1 MVLADSTN
9 IRFDL
14 RLIASMIEPGS
25 HVLDLGCGNGDL
37 LAWLAEHRRVS
48 GTGVEQDK
56 GKAATCI
63 ARGLSVLQG
72 DLNREVDDYPDCTFD
87 YVILSQTLQQVFEPA
102 RLLYSLARIGRKVI
116 VSFPNFSHYS
126 IRLQLLLKGAAPK
139 NEHLPYS
146 WYDSPNIRV
155 ITLKDFRR
163 FASDV
168 GYRILQEIAIDSNH
182 ADREGRI
189 ITRFTNLRATYG
201 IFIIEKPSQAGEHP
215 IPPA

>member
-1 MVLADSTN
+1 MVSADSAN

-56 GKAATCI
+56 AKAATCI

-72 DLNREVDDYPDCTFD
+72 DLNLEVDDYPDCTFD

-102 RLLYSLARIGRKVI
+102 RLLYSLSRIGRRVI

-126 IRLQLLLKGAAPK
+126 IRWQLLTRGAAPK
-139 NEHLPYS
+139 NEQLPYN
-146 WYDSPNIRV
+146 WYDTPNIRV

-163 FASDV
+163 FARDV
-168 GYRILQEIAIDSNH
+168 GYTILKEIAIDASR
-182 ADREGRI
+182 AGSEGKV
-189 ITRFTNLRATYG
+189 ITRLANLRASYG
-201 IFIIEKPSQAGEHP
+201 IFIIEKAR
-215 IPPA
+215 PA